1 MKPLTERE
9 AFAVECMRSSKTRI
23 EAATKYGANQRNFM
37 QALSQARM
45 KGHDIPDSQYRGGRN
60 EMIPGQREGF
70 EVKSAST
77 LVRHTVEGSE
87 VVLEWVKQYKYEEYE
102 AWENAVKEICSKLP
116 VAKVVKAPKA
126 KPKELLTLYTITDFH
141 MGMLSYAPETG
152 DDWDTDIATRVLTN
166 AIAEMVDRSPEA
178 ETGVFL
184 QLGDFLHFDSL
195 DSVTPSSGHLLDSDT
210 RYDRLVRCAIHS
222 MCNAID
228 MMLQKHNKVKVIIA
242 EGNHD
247 MAGSVWLRRS
257 MHVIY
262 SKNPRV
268 EIDETSFPFY
278 AFSHGE
284 IMIAAHHGH
293 KVKNKSLSALFASE
307 PRYRQMNG
315 NAKYTYIH
323 TGHTHQKEKDASEYG
338 GAIVERHQTLAAR
351 DAYATRGGWV
361 SQRAANAI
369 TYHAEKGE
377 YSRVTVYPDLSHN

>member
-1 MKPLTERE
+1 MKLTDKENY
-9 AFAVECMRSSKTRI
+9 ALECIRSTKTRL
-23 EAATKYGANQRNFM
+23 EAAKKYGTNDRVFRRVIQGIRE
-37 QALSQARM
+37 
-45 KGHDIPDSQYRGGRN
+45 KGLNVPRADGNKEIGH
-60 EMIPGQREGF
+60 REGM
-70 EVKSAST
+70 EIRAVST
-77 LVRHTVEGSE
+77 LVRHDKDGSE
-87 VVLEWVKQYKYEEYE
+87 VVMEWLKQYKYEEYE
-102 AWENAVKEICSKLP
+102 AWEKAVAGICKTLP
-116 VAKVVKAPKA
+116 VAKVIKAPRMGKA
-126 KPKELLTLYTITDFH
+126 ELLTLYTITDFH

-166 AIAEMVDRSPEA
+166 AIAEMIDRSPDA

-195 DSVTPSSGHLLDSDT
+195 DSITPSSGHLLDSDT
-210 RYDRLVRCAIHS
+210 RYDRLVKCALHS

-228 MMLQKHNKVKVIIA
+228 MMARKHKNVIVIIA

-247 MAGSVWLRRS
+247 MAGSVWLRRA
-257 MHVIY
+257 MERIY
-262 SKNPRV
+262 SGNKRIR
-268 EIDETSFPFY
+268 IDDTSFPYY
-278 AFSHGE
+278 AITHGS

-293 KVKNKSLSALFASE
+293 KVKNKSLSALFSSE
-307 PRYRQMNG
+307 PRYRQMYG

-377 YSRVTVYPDLSHN
+377 YSRVTVYPQL

>member
-1 MKPLTERE
+1 MKPLSKRE
-9 AFAVECMRSSKTRI
+9 AFALECAGKYPTRA
-23 EAATKYGANQRNFM
+23 EAAKVYGATLRVFNRSLEKIRLLGYGVPSPSK
-37 QALSQARM
+37 AA
-45 KGHDIPDSQYRGGRN
+45 
-60 EMIPGQREGF
+60 IPGQREGF
-70 EVKSAST
+70 EVKAAST

-102 AWENAVKEICSKLP
+102 AWENAVKEICKKLP

-166 AIAEMVDRSPEA
+166 AIAEMIERSPEA

-247 MAGSVWLRRS
+247 MAGSVWLRRT
-257 MHVIY
+257 MQRIY

-268 EIDETSFPFY
+268 EIDETCFPFY

-293 KVKNKSLSALFASE
+293 KVKNKSLPALFASE
-307 PRYRQMNG
+307 PRYRKMFG
-315 NAKYTYIH
+315 SAVYTYVH
-323 TGHTHQKEKDASEYG
+323 VGHTHQKEKDAMEHG